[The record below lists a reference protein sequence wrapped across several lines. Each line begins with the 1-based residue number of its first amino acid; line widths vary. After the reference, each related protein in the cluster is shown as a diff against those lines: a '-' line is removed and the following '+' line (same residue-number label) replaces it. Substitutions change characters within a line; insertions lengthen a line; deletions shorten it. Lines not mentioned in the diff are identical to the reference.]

1 MTNRFIRIYACPAQQ
16 YDNDQHAHHP
26 DSTSIPT
33 MNKISLLLLVLVA
46 FAVAGVVGLLVLA
59 PEGMVENPPGSIVL
73 PYGLGF

>member
-1 MTNRFIRIYACPAQQ
+1 
-16 YDNDQHAHHP
+16 
-26 DSTSIPT
+26 